1 MKTIAITIDEPTL
14 KRVDRLASDDNFH
27 FRNRSDVIRKAV
39 EQFVK
44 RLEREA
50 EEQREAE
57 IFHRHRSKLNRQAE
71 ALIKEQAR

>member
-14 KRVDRLASDDNFH
+14 KRVDRLASDSH
-27 FRNRSDVIRKAV
+27 YRFRNRSEIIRKAV

-44 RLEREA
+44 HIEREA

-57 IFHRHRSKLNRQAE
+57 IFRRHKSRLGRQAV
-71 ALIKEQAR
+71 ALVKEQAR

>member
-14 KRVDRLASDDNFH
+14 KRVDRLASDTQFH
-27 FRNRSDVIRKAV
+27 FRNRSEIIRKAV

-44 RLEREA
+44 QVEREA
-50 EEQREAE
+50 EEQRETE
-57 IFHRHRSKLNRQAE
+57 IFRRHKSQINRQAV